1 MRRYV
6 LPIVFTSV
14 ILLDGCG
21 LRPLTT
27 SAPTETDDTAQQQS
41 EVQQH
46 AQNSLD
52 EAEALL
58 RSGANTKARGV
69 LAAIDTQQLSPE
81 QQAQFGLLNAQID
94 LSTGDPEKAL
104 QSLDNVVAQNLSP
117 EDRKTY
123 HQSRAFAY
131 SLTDRLLDV
140 VRERI
145 ALAPLLITAEERSE
159 NQKAIFEALNQLPP
173 AALQNP
179 QHDEIGGWM
188 ALTMLFKRYPQGSAG
203 FDAALRQWQSHY
215 PQHPAD
221 LKLLSH
227 YSVNAP
233 GTFYPLRNIAVLLPA
248 SGPFAQAAQA
258 IKAGFLAAEKAN
270 HGDKPK
276 IRFYDSE
283 AALPGVLYQQAV
295 TDGADLVVGPLE
307 KDKLKLLAATQL
319 TVPVLAL
326 NDAPG
331 VSAPNLYKFAL
342 NPSDEAEQAAFK
354 AISAGYHRAAILV
367 PNTDLG
373 KRTAQGF
380 SEAWRNN
387 GGVILKTVYFDA
399 QSNDFTQALGKL
411 LNFDES
417 TARFRQVSEVVPALQ
432 FKPRQRGDI
441 EVIFINADPAA
452 ARALNQQIRA
462 LQLNGIAVY
471 ATPHLYSNNPDP
483 AQDESLDGITF
494 CDIPWFFP
502 SAYHDDIDAVALQ
515 APWKQ
520 MQSIYLRLLAMGI
533 DAYNL
538 TGRLQQL
545 DQDEY
550 AGATGNLLRLP
561 DGRIRRNLFCAR
573 FLNGIPEPLGFAS
586 TPRNNNASS
595 STAHVEDASRTS
607 IP

>member
-1 MRRYV
+1 MHRRIV
-6 LPIVFTSV
+6 PIVFV
-14 ILLDGCG
+14 YLMLLNGCG
-21 LRPLTT
+21 MRPLTT
-27 SAPTETDDTAQQQS
+27 SVPGATDDAARQTEAQQHIQT
-41 EVQQH
+41 
-46 AQNSLD
+46 SLD

-58 RSGANTKARGV
+58 RSGDNTQARGI
-69 LAAIDTQQLSPE
+69 LAAIDTPLLSPG
-81 QQAQFGLLNAQID
+81 QQARFALLHAQID
-94 LSTGDPEKAL
+94 LSSGDPEKAL
-104 QSLDNVVAQNLSP
+104 QSLDTIAAQNLSP
-117 EDRKTY
+117 EERKTY
-123 HQSRAFAY
+123 HESRAFAY
-131 SLTDRLLDV
+131 SLSDRPLDV

-145 ALAPLLITAEERSE
+145 ALAPLLMNAEQRSE

-173 AALQNP
+173 SALQHP
-179 QHDEIGGWM
+179 QRDELGGWM
-188 ALTMLFKRYPQGSAG
+188 ALTLLLKRYPQGSAG
-203 FDAALRQWQSHY
+203 LDAALRQWQSTY

-248 SGPFAQAAQA
+248 SGNFAPAAEA
-258 IKAGFLAAEKAN
+258 VKAGFLAAEKAN
-270 HGDKPK
+270 RGDKPK

-283 AALPGVLYQQAV
+283 AALPGALYQQAV
-295 TDGADLVVGPLE
+295 ADGADLVVGPLE
-307 KDKLKLLAATQL
+307 KDKLKQLAATQL

-367 PNTDLG
+367 PNTDIG

-399 QSNDFTQALGKL
+399 QSSDFTQALGKL

-417 TARFRQVSEVVPALQ
+417 ASRFRQVSEIVPALQ
-432 FKPRQRGDI
+432 FKPRRRGDI

-452 ARALNQQIRA
+452 ARALNRQIRA
-462 LQLNGIAVY
+462 LQLDGVAVY

-545 DQDEY
+545 DKDEY

-573 FLNGIPEPLGFAS
+573 FSNGIPEPLGFAS
-586 TPRNNNASS
+586 APPANNAHSN
-595 STAHVEDASRTS
+595 TAHVEDASRTA